1 MPVINRLRG
10 PLAIVC
16 VLLLGIPAD
25 LLARNRK
32 SEKYYKLAQK
42 AEDRKDWETA
52 LTLYEK
58 ALHEDP
64 AEVGYIS
71 GMHRVRFQAGQ
82 AHVEKGIAL
91 RKQGQ
96 LEQALG
102 EFQRAFALDPSSA
115 IALEEIKTTNGMIDK
130 VKKGATATD
139 TPRQE
144 AAKATQDR
152 IESLLPVPELKPIES
167 RVKNLKMNNQ
177 PVRVL
182 YETVGALAGINVI
195 LDPNFQSPSSKTANV
210 NLSNASLEEALN
222 YIALVTHT
230 FWKPVNSNT
239 IFVTEEN
246 PTKRRDYED
255 NVVKVF
261 YLKNVTTPQEFQELI
276 TAVRSATDIRHIFPY
291 NAQSA
296 VIVRATPDQIAI
308 CEKLFHDLDKPKP
321 EVVVDIIIMTTDV
334 TRTRDIAAALST
346 SGLNLPIAF
355 TPRSSIAVANSS
367 SSGSGTSGT
376 GTAGSGTGTGIGT
389 GAGTGVGTGIGTG
402 TGTGTGTGGSVA
414 LSNIFKVSSRDFST
428 SLPGAL
434 LQAMLEDSSTHVM
447 QSPQVRASD
456 GMKVTLKV
464 GQKYP
469 YATGSFQPGVGAV
482 GVSPLVSTQFQFLDT
497 GVDLE
502 LQPHVH
508 GTDEVTL
515 HVDIKL
521 SNVQSTVNLGGL
533 SQPVVAQQTN
543 ATDVRL
549 RDGQVTLLGG
559 LMSTTESSDVTGI
572 PGIMN
577 VPVLGQFLGST
588 NNKKRQ
594 HDELIIALVPHIVRV
609 PDMDD
614 TDFRGVYVGS
624 ETVAKVMRAAD
635 PEPKPAETAQPVN
648 PASAAPTPVAPP
660 AAPVMPALRP
670 PLNPN
675 GPVSGLTLTFGAAD
689 VHAKLGAP
697 AAVTLEA
704 EHASDLFSLPVKIRW
719 DASLLKLESAVPGAF
734 VAQDGRHIPNPA
746 VIHND
751 IGEATITLS
760 RLPGAS
766 GVTGSGP
773 LAVFHFLPLRKG
785 TGKITISE
793 AEAKNS
799 RLEHIEASR
808 PEIGVTV
815 E

>member
-1 MPVINRLRG
+1 MLVFNTLRG
-10 PLAIVC
+10 LTAVLCILILA
-16 VLLLGIPAD
+16 LPAE
-25 LLARNRK
+25 LAARNRK
-32 SEKYYKLAQK
+32 SEKYYKQAQK
-42 AEDRKDWETA
+42 AEEAKHWDEA
-52 LTLYEK
+52 LALYEK

-64 AEVGYIS
+64 AEVAYIS

-96 LEQALG
+96 LAPALA
-102 EFQRAFALDPSSA
+102 EFQQAFAVDPSSA
-115 IALEEIKTTNGMIDK
+115 IALGEIKTTNAMIDQGRK
-130 VKKGATATD
+130 SGNTAE

-144 AAKATQDR
+144 AAKAARER
-152 IESLLPVPELKPIES
+152 IDALLPVPELKPIEN
-167 RVKNLKMNNQ
+167 RVKSLKMNNQ
-177 PVRVL
+177 PIRVL

-195 LDPNFQSPSSKTANV
+195 IDPNFQSPSSKAANV
-210 NLSNASLEEALN
+210 NLTNATLEEALD

-230 FWKPVNSNT
+230 FWKPVTSNT

-255 NVVKVF
+255 NVIRVF

-276 TAVRSATDIRHIFPY
+276 TAVRSATDIRRIFPY

-296 VIVRATPDQIAI
+296 VIVRGSPDQIAI

-346 SGLNLPIAF
+346 SGLNLPISF
-355 TPRSSIAVANSS
+355 TPRSSIAVTNNG
-367 SSGSGTSGT
+367 SSGSGTGGT
-376 GTAGSGTGTGIGT
+376 GTAGNGLGTGL
-389 GAGTGVGTGIGTG
+389 GTG
-402 TGTGTGTGGSVA
+402 TGTGTGTGSGTGASTGSVA
-414 LSNIFKVSSRDFST
+414 LSNLFKVSSRDFST

-434 LQAMLEDSSTHVM
+434 LQAMLEDSSTRVM

-502 LQPHVH
+502 IQPHVH

-559 LMSTTESSDVTGI
+559 LMATTETSDVTGI

-577 VPVLGQFLGST
+577 VPILGQFLGSS

-614 TDFRGVYVGS
+614 SDFRGIYSG
-624 ETVAKVMRAAD
+624 TDTIAKVNRAAL
-635 PEPKPAETAQPVN
+635 PEEEPKSGAQP
-648 PASAAPTPVAPP
+648 PR
-660 AAPVMPALRP
+660 PVMAPAPGPAGVPLTP
-670 PLNPN
+670 PNPLAPRAAAA
-675 GPVSGLTLTFGAAD
+675 GPMKLSFGTPEL
-689 VHAKLGAP
+689 HATLGAP
-697 AAVTLEA
+697 ATVTLQA
-704 EHASDLFSLPVKIRW
+704 DNASDLFSMPVKIRW
-719 DASLLKLESAVPGAF
+719 DASQLKLESAIPAGLI
-734 VAQDGRHIPNPA
+734 AQGGHQMQTAA

-751 IGEATITLS
+751 IGEATISLA
-760 RLPGAS
+760 RVPGSS

-773 LAVFHFLPLRKG
+773 VAVFRFTPLRKG
-785 TGKITISE
+785 SGKILISE

-799 RLEHIEASR
+799 QLEHIDTATTEL
-808 PEIGVTV
+808 GVTV